1 MFAPY
6 AELLQ
11 HIVQKSCPNID
22 AAKYPVAPT
31 FSPLLWL
38 IVNHNYSLSTLIYC
52 VNHTPA
58 LTNYTLLKPLLF
70 VFCPIIIHAIW
81 QLPADDAR
89 FDLRWRIIK
98 ANFSR
103 YFEANIERSTSKAQ
117 KREKGIW
124 QRRYWE
130 HLIRDERDLNQHIDY
145 VHANPVKHG
154 HVTNAKDWPYSSF
167 HRYVQEGVLPVDW
180 MGSMDDAKMPLGE

>member
-6 AELLQ
+6 AQLLQ

-38 IVNHNYSLSTLIYC
+38 IVNQNYSLSTLIYC

-70 VFCPIIIHAIW
+70 VFCPIIYTPSGNYRRMMRDLICVGVLSRRISPVILRQISSAV
-81 QLPADDAR
+81 PAK
-89 FDLRWRIIK
+89 LK
-98 ANFSR
+98 N
-103 YFEANIERSTSKAQ
+103 
-117 KREKGIW
+117 EKKVFR